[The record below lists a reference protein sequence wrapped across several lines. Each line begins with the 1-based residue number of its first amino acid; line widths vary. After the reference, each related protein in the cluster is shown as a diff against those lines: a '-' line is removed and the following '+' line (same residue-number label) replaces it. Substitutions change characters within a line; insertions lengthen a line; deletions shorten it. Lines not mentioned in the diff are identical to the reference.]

1 MTITKPKP
9 KPMAMTLVLVS
20 WLAGATAAQVV
31 LAGEPSEGMAVG
43 GEPAARAAVAS
54 AGAGGVVDPVTVAE
68 LVEVRGR
75 KLRSPKEAGSG
86 KLTIEGE
93 WLRWQ
98 NDEKPKRSFSI
109 QGVVVREATLL
120 CARRAGD
127 DVCLELE
134 LKTVTA
140 ETYRF
145 RDRNWSAGDN
155 QEIRRVY
162 EALQRQHPL
171 IKFRER
177 AVDRIR

>member
-1 MTITKPKP
+1 MTKPKP

-20 WLAGATAAQVV
+20 WLAGATAQVV
-31 LAGEPSEGMAVG
+31 LAAEPSGVMALG
-43 GEPAARAAVAS
+43 RGSAARAAVEP
-54 AGAGGVVDPVTVAE
+54 AGAAVVVDPVTVAS

-86 KLTIEGE
+86 TLTIEGE

-98 NDEKPKRSFSI
+98 NDEKRKRSFAI
-109 QGVVVREATLL
+109 QGVVVREATLV

-127 DVCLELE
+127 NVCLELE
-134 LKTVTA
+134 LRTVTG

-145 RDRNWSAGDN
+145 RDRNWSAGDS

-162 EALQRQHPL
+162 EVLQRQHPL

-177 AVDRIR
+177 AVSRIR